1 MAVQWTKAALLRETS
16 EINSDIDTIN
26 TQLTE
31 AQRRTLQSLKNAAAS
46 AAKAFVQAYQAQED
60 TQIVRTEVA
69 DRVLEILNQYFED
82 VLRHF
87 SETYP
92 PPPSSMLCP
101 TVQLFHVRDRR
112 CSHPLLLPSEV
123 RDRTPGQPDMY
134 TYRIPPLPNWLVTIS
149 IENLGPRTVTL
160 RQRCVPTHGTCL
172 DEVSIEPG
180 SAQALRLKPTATEH
194 GMGFDLVD
202 PATGTANVVMRLRF
216 VSAVHTDPQ
225 LTVLLDKLERQRRLY
240 RR

>member
-26 TQLTE
+26 TQLTV
-31 AQRRTLQSLKNAAAS
+31 AQKRTLQSLKDTAAIAV
-46 AAKAFVQAYQAQED
+46 KVFVQVYQAQED

-69 DRVLEILNQYFED
+69 DRVLEILNKYFEG
-82 VLRHF
+82 VLCHF

-123 RDRTPGQPDMY
+123 RYRTPGKPEMY

-149 IENLGPRTVTL
+149 IENLGRQVTL
-160 RQRCVPTHGTCL
+160 QQRCVPTHGTCL
-172 DEVSIEPG
+172 DEVTISPG
-180 SAQALRLKPTATEH
+180 STKALLLRHESTEP
-194 GMGFDLVD
+194 GMGFDIVD
-202 PATGTANVVMRLRF
+202 HATGTANVLMRLRF
-216 VSAVHTDPQ
+216 VSARHPDPE
-225 LTVLLDKLERQRRLY
+225 LTVLLDTLRRPQRLY
-240 RR
+240 TR